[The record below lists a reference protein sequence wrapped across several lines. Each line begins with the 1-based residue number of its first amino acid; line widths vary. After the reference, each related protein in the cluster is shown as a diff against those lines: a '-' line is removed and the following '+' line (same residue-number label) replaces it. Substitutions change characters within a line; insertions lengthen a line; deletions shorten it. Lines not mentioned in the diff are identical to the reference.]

1 MRIPR
6 SEVTDYLKTKHGI
19 QVDLTDQGKVQRVVG
34 PLLKKLMREEAK
46 ERDIAWG
53 RDGYAEEELRRD
65 AERQEEERDA
75 E

>member
-46 ERDIAWG
+46 ER
-53 RDGYAEEELRRD
+53 EK
-65 AERQEEERDA
+65 EERDA